1 MTLNI
6 PTPNKEWGN
15 MKMNLQNNIPS
26 KNHSGDMSLAPYTH
40 LPNSINELL
49 FGEYINDWVMQHEE
63 RLALI
68 SLLSKIRPEC
78 AIEIGTKDG
87 GSLSAIAK
95 FSKKIYTIDID
106 PTCSERIGRKFSNVE
121 FIIGPSEETLIPLIQ
136 RLQEANVGIEFILID
151 GNHTRQAVRQ
161 DIENL
166 LHIVRPTLPLYV
178 VLHDS
183 FSPECRQGM
192 IEANWG
198 ANPYVH
204 FVELDFI
211 TGRFEPNYRMT
222 CGFALALLLPFR
234 RNGNL
239 NIHEDRA
246 LKNKIMFSH
255 SIHRSKPW
263 KSFMMAFKRKMKS
276 LLK

>member
-1 MTLNI
+1 
-6 PTPNKEWGN
+6 
-15 MKMNLQNNIPS
+15 MKINLQNNIPS
-26 KNHSGDMSLAPYTH
+26 KKHHDDVSLAPYTH
-40 LPNSINELL
+40 LPNSVNELL
-49 FGEYINDWVMQHEE
+49 FSEYINDWVMQHEE
-63 RLALI
+63 RSALI

-95 FSKKIYTIDID
+95 FSKKVYTIDID

-121 FIIGPSEETLIPLIQ
+121 FVTGPSEKTLIPLIKK
-136 RLQEANVGIEFILID
+136 LQETNVGIEFVLID
-151 GNHTRQAVRQ
+151 GCHTRHAVRQ

-166 LHIVRPTLPLYV
+166 LHIIRPTLPLYV

-192 IEANWG
+192 IEANWD

-211 TGRFEPNYRMT
+211 TGRFEPDYRMT
-222 CGFALALLLPFR
+222 CGFALALLLPFK

-246 LKNKIMFSH
+246 LKNKILVSH
-255 SIHRSKPW
+255 SIHRRNLFKSTVKVLRRKI
-263 KSFMMAFKRKMKS
+263 KSF
-276 LLK
+276 LK